1 MQIHKA
7 ENECDLNA
15 RPLCC
20 GQACA
25 TMPEEDV
32 CSAPASL
39 NLTAQS
45 LQLAHKV
52 EKELKKVWGW
62 DEMK

>member
-7 ENECDLNA
+7 ENECDLMA
-15 RPLCC
+15 KPLCC

-25 TMPEEDV
+25 TVLEEDV
-32 CSAPASL
+32 CSVPASL
-39 NLTAQS
+39 NLTAEP

-52 EKELKKVWGW
+52 AKELTKVWRW